1 VKPSDKTRT
10 KNKHLQDAIKTMVR
24 TRVKRELSTEEVI
37 KRRKEGWKFEKKK
50 RQSGIEIVARG
61 RFNGTRKEMGY
72 GPHSDERWAIIENVD
87 KIRSSFLSRDK
98 MVDDIVDHILDFV
111 GRNCL
116 HRDEKGFCTHWVF
129 DKLPESSKQLDS
141 NDFNFLIK
149 EITHGREPSEF
160 LISPIFRICHI
171 CPAYIDEKM
180 LSFIEAIN

>member
-1 VKPSDKTRT
+1 MAHER
-10 KNKHLQDAIKTMVR
+10 L
-24 TRVKRELSTEEVI
+24 KRELTTEEVI
-37 KRRKEGWKFEKKK
+37 KRTKEGWKFTKKK
-50 RQSGIEIVARG
+50 RGDNQQIIAR
-61 RFNGTRKEMGY
+61 RKIRGKDESMGY
-72 GPHSDERWAIIENVD
+72 GLHSDERWAIIENVD

-98 MVDDIVDHILDFV
+98 MVDDIVDHILDLV

-116 HRDEKGFCTHWVF
+116 HRDDKGFCTHWVF

-141 NDFNFLIK
+141 SDFNFLIK

-180 LSFIEAIN
+180 LSFIEART

>member
-1 VKPSDKTRT
+1 MAHER
-10 KNKHLQDAIKTMVR
+10 L
-24 TRVKRELSTEEVI
+24 KRELTTEEVI
-37 KRRKEGWKFEKKK
+37 KRTKEGWKFTKKK
-50 RQSGIEIVARG
+50 RGDNQQIIAR
-61 RFNGTRKEMGY
+61 RKIRGKDESMGY
-72 GPHSDERWAIIENVD
+72 GLYSDERWAIIENVD

-98 MVDDIVDHILDFV
+98 MVDDIVDHILDLV

-116 HRDEKGFCTHWVF
+116 HRDDKGYCTHWVF

-141 NDFNFLIK
+141 SDFNFLIK

-180 LSFIEAIN
+180 LSFIEART